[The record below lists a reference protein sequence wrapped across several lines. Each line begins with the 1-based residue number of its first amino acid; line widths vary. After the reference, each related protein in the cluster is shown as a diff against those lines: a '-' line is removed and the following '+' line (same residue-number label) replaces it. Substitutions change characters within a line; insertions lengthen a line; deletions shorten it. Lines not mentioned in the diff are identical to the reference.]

1 MPKVAV
7 IDDDPVVVE
16 LLTKLLNEAVPNC
29 EVAPFATLESAL
41 GGIASDD
48 YDLVISDVDL
58 GNGADRYGGVTIAK
72 ALDTTRS
79 PLLVVSG
86 YTVQEGVFRALGAW
100 DYLQKPISEVE
111 FKTVVQRAL
120 VYRRG
125 MLEAGSAPA
134 DAGFPLVPDLKL
146 DTRSRTALLW
156 KGQKIHLA
164 MSKIDIVTALA
175 RRAGTAVS
183 KRELFEHIAS
193 GKNERNLRVKISE
206 IREEFKSVDEDFDCI
221 QPVVMNGYLWR
232 VD

>member
-7 IDDDPVVVE
+7 IDDDPVVIE
-16 LLTKLLNEAVPNC
+16 LLTKLLREAVTNC
-29 EVAPFATLESAL
+29 EVTPYADLESAL
-41 GGIASDD
+41 DGIASDD

-58 GNGADRYGGVTIAK
+58 GNGADKYGGVQIAK

-86 YTVQEGVFRALGAW
+86 YTVQVGVFRALGAW
-100 DYLQKPISEVE
+100 DYLQKPVSEVE
-111 FKTVVQRAL
+111 FKTVVKRAL

-125 MLEAGSAPA
+125 MIESDSAPA
-134 DAGFPLVPDLKL
+134 EAGFPLVPELKV
-146 DTRSRTALLW
+146 DTRSRTALVW

-175 RRAGTAVS
+175 RRAGNAVS
-183 KRELFEHIAS
+183 KKELFDCIAS
-193 GKNERNLRVKISE
+193 GKNDRNLRVKISE